1 MEKTIIFLVLL
12 VAMLI
17 FIFFLAL
24 SQRVASPSLEYSS
37 KVGKK
42 VASRILWLG
51 SAIYLIVFAVLCCLS
66 PVAWYLIL
74 TMAVAW
80 AVFFMSVAFF
90 SVKLWIA
97 AWPALLSALSLFVYF
112 VAEIKWVAV
121 IGGAFCLSVVVA
133 IIFFKRHDN

>member
-12 VAMLI
+12 VATLV
-17 FIFFLAL
+17 FCYFLAL

-66 PVAWYLIL
+66 PVAWYLIF
-74 TMAVAW
+74 TMAAAW
-80 AVFFMSVAFF
+80 GAFF
-90 SVKLWIA
+90 VALAFFAVRFWIA
-97 AWPALLSALSLFVYF
+97 AFSALIAAISLFAYF
-112 VAEIKWVAV
+112 VTEIWWIAV
-121 IGGAFCLSVVVA
+121 IGGVFCLLVVTA
-133 IIFFKRHDN
+133 ILLFKRH